1 MSFSKSLSVVVLA
14 AGKGKRMKSEIP
26 KVLHQISGKP
36 MLYYILSVACK
47 LNPKNIFTVVGYKGK
62 LVSDYIESEFPEV
75 KTVVQK
81 DQLGTAHAVSVLK
94 KQKEYLGK
102 EILILPGDCPLVNLD
117 TLKKLVASK
126 AASGSSA
133 CIITSLVPDP
143 EGYGRIIK
151 DKKGD
156 IIKIVEEADASA
168 EEKKINEVNSSFYC
182 FDSRSLFE
190 NIGKIDRSN
199 IQKEYYLT
207 DIIEVLIK
215 NGENI
220 CCLKVRDY
228 REVIGINNMVQL
240 TKAESIM
247 QKKID
252 RDLMRNGAIR

>member
-36 MLYYILSVACK
+36 MLYYMLSLACK
-47 LNPKNIFTVVGYKGK
+47 LNPKNIFVVIGYKGK
-62 LVSDYIESEFPEV
+62 LVSNYIESEFPEV
-75 KTVVQK
+75 KTVVQE

-102 EILILPGDCPLVNLD
+102 DILVLPGDCPLINLN
-117 TLKKLVASK
+117 TLKKLIENK
-126 AASGSSA
+126 TASGSSA

-151 DKKGD
+151 DKKGN
-156 IIKIVEEADASA
+156 IIRIVEETDASA

-182 FDSRSLFE
+182 FDSRSLFK
-190 NIGKIDRSN
+190 NIGKISRSN

-215 NGENI
+215 NSEKV
-220 CCLKVRDY
+220 CCLEVTDY
-228 REVIGINNMVQL
+228 REVTGINDMIQL
-240 TKAESIM
+240 TEAESIM
-247 QKKID
+247 QGKIG
-252 RDLMRNGAIR
+252 RDLMKNGVAR